1 MLIKYYHGYH
11 NNIHALPEYRVKGFI
26 KISAFQAPSLIHELP
41 YLYFPRMLSPC
52 KQYNYLEEDVFV
64 SSDKKSISRE
74 TTTPWSHVIP
84 VEMSPREATSPGE
97 MSLSRREHSSLGGH
111 SLGRTFQIVKDMNKI
126 RNRLMGH
133 WRHVVQIN
141 VFLNHHYLFQR
152 FFV

>member
-1 MLIKYYHGYH
+1 
-11 NNIHALPEYRVKGFI
+11 
-26 KISAFQAPSLIHELP
+26 
-41 YLYFPRMLSPC
+41 
-52 KQYNYLEEDVFV
+52 
-64 SSDKKSISRE
+64 
-74 TTTPWSHVIP
+74 
-84 VEMSPREATSPGE
+84 